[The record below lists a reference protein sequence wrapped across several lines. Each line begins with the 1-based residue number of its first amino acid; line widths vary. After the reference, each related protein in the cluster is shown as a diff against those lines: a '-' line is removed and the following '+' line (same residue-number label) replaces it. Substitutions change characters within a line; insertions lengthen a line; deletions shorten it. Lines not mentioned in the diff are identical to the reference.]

1 MARIVFDLDGTLID
15 SAEDIRVIANRLL
28 LAEGKPP
35 LSGAEVRR
43 FIGNG
48 VSVLV
53 ARMRAARGVPDSQQA
68 RMVADFMESYETA
81 VANTVPYPFVP
92 EALARLR
99 EAGHRLGICTNKPFA
114 PCRAVL
120 DHVGLGAAFD
130 AVIGGDSLPVL
141 KPDPAP
147 LHAAFERLGDG
158 PRLYVGDSETDAE
171 TARRAGV
178 RFLLFTEGY
187 RKSDLSEI
195 PHAARFDR
203 FADLPGLV
211 EAELARA

>member
-15 SAEDIRVIANRLL
+15 SAEDIRAIANRLL
-28 LAEGKPP
+28 AEEARPP
-35 LSGAEVRR
+35 LSAAEVRS

-53 ARMRAARGVPDSQQA
+53 ARMRAARSLPDSIHA
-68 RMVADFMESYETA
+68 RMLADFIASYEAA

-92 EALARLR
+92 DAVARLR
-99 EAGHRLGICTNKPFA
+99 AAGHRLGICTNKPLA

-120 DHVGLGAAFD
+120 DHVGLGDAFE
-130 AVIGGDSLPVL
+130 AVVGGDSLPVL

-147 LHAAFERLGDG
+147 LHAVFARLGEG
-158 PRLYVGDSETDAE
+158 PMLYVGDSETDAE

-187 RKSDLSEI
+187 RKSEPSEI
-195 PHAARFDR
+195 PHAARFDS
-203 FADLPGLV
+203 FADLPELA